1 MSGDSAVAVVRRR
14 SRAEIARLAGLY
26 QGSGL
31 GRSEFCRLH
40 GLALSTL
47 NRYVKKQPQQR
58 EVRGNDSVGR
68 SPLVEVELATVVVP
82 AATGNQ
88 PGSLTVWLSN
98 GRRVGVGFGFDEE
111 TLRRLIAVLERG

>member
-1 MSGDSAVAVVRRR
+1 
-14 SRAEIARLAGLY
+14 
-26 QGSGL
+26 
-31 GRSEFCRLH
+31 
-40 GLALSTL
+40 
-47 NRYVKKQPQQR
+47 VKKQPQQR
-58 EVRGNDSVGR
+58 EVRGNDGVGR

-98 GRRVGVGFGFDEE
+98 GRRVEVGFGFDEE